1 MPQRLD
7 EFNKKF
13 LYTGTNPEGIILA
26 KKDAL
31 FFRRGK
37 EFYVNYSGNLDGKWV
52 KLANKTVIIPAP
64 VPTKPIIYKQ
74 PYELWVKTTNGFVD
88 QFGDLKPK
96 TGWKFLSYKDVFI
109 GANPTTLT
117 WIFPVPTST
126 NDTIGNNN
134 SRSYDE
140 NYFYAKLS
148 GKWYR
153 TPITTFTANNAAAGA
168 ENPSLTTN
176 LPFVDT
182 PRYIPIPSNSN
193 AELAGSLLGVQTYD
207 EEYFYIR
214 VSRWKRTRLNIYYD
228 TNKMTRF

>member
-1 MPQRLD
+1 MPQRTD

-13 LYTGTNPEGIILA
+13 LYTGTNPEGIISA

-37 EFYVNYSGNLDGKWV
+37 EFYVNYTGVLDGKWV

-64 VPTKPIIYKQ
+64 AANKPIIYKQ
-74 PYELWVKTTNGFVD
+74 PYELWVKTTNGFLD
-88 QFGDLKPK
+88 EFNDLKPK

-109 GANPTTLT
+109 GANPRLLS
-117 WIFPVPTST
+117 WIFPVPTSS
-126 NDTIGNNN
+126 NDAAGTNN

-148 GKWYR
+148 GKWCR
-153 TPITTFTANNAAAGA
+153 TPITIFTANNAAAGA
-168 ENPSLTTN
+168 DNSNLTTN
-176 LPFVDT
+176 LPFVDA
-182 PRYIPIPSNSN
+182 PRYIPVPSNSN
-193 AELAGSLLGVQTYD
+193 AELAGSIAGVQTYD

-228 TNKMTRF
+228 TNKMTKF